1 MSDTFNLQQAAAA
14 EQLGADLATGGLEL
28 QPVDDPGEAAEIIA
42 QLPPAGAP
50 VTVVRPI
57 RLPHDVD
64 AAVRRLAEQQGT
76 TPSALIRRWVEA
88 ALADTTT
95 PDPVTELRYLSAAVQ
110 RIAET
115 LDSTRARDAA

>member
-1 MSDTFNLQQAAAA
+1 MGEETFEVQQAAA
-14 EQLGADLATGGLEL
+14 DFATGRVEL
-28 QPVDDPGEAAEIIA
+28 QLVDDPGAAAEILT

-57 RLPHDVD
+57 RLPHEVD

-88 ALADTTT
+88 AIVDNTT

-115 LDSTRARDAA
+115 LDSTRTRDAT

>member
-1 MSDTFNLQQAAAA
+1 MSDTFDLQQAAAA
-14 EQLGADLATGGLEL
+14 ERLGVEIATGYVEL
-28 QPVDDPGEAAEIIA
+28 QPVDNPGEAADILA

-57 RLPHDVD
+57 RLPHEVD

-88 ALADTTT
+88 AIVDTTT

>member
-1 MSDTFNLQQAAAA
+1 MSDTFDLQQAAAA
-14 EQLGADLATGGLEL
+14 ERLGVEIATGHVEL
-28 QPVDDPGEAAEIIA
+28 QPVDDPGEAAEILA

-88 ALADTTT
+88 AIVDNTT

-115 LDSTRARDAA
+115 LDSTRGRDAA